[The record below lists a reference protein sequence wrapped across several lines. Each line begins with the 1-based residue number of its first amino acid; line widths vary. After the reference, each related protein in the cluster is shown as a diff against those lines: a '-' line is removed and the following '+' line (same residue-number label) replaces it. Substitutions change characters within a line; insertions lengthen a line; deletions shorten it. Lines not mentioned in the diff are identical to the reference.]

1 MLESSW
7 EAYRG
12 DQDVSGL
19 GGDQKPLLKARKAL
33 GNPSCRISMAADDTD
48 EPIHFLMNWSRQ
60 KGWSRIYHS
69 TSSAFPIAQV
79 KLYSSTQKLLSTKE
93 DVLKKN
99 LFL

>member
-1 MLESSW
+1 
-7 EAYRG
+7 
-12 DQDVSGL
+12 
-19 GGDQKPLLKARKAL
+19 
-33 GNPSCRISMAADDTD
+33 MAADDTD

-93 DVLKKN
+93 DVLKKKLVFMKKRLLPG
-99 LFL
+99 LFRVIKFLEI